1 MRASLRGVVS
11 SSTQRHRSAAHE
23 VAHGSG
29 SKDPARERPEH
40 TGSQNEV
47 MAKGNTKQSVGVIGL
62 GSMGLGVAR
71 TLLSKGFAVN
81 AYDVRPEVVK
91 SFAREG
97 GRGCAT
103 PADVGARSS
112 VVIVLVVNAD
122 QTQEALLG
130 KHGAAQRMARGSVVI
145 ASSTVAPAYAEQLGA
160 ELIAKGIHMIDAPV
174 SGGAAKAAI
183 GQLSIMA
190 SGTRESFTRAQA
202 VLDAIAAKV
211 YRLGDAPGMG
221 SKVKMINQLLA
232 GVHIA
237 ASAEAMALGIRAGVD
252 PNVLYEVISN
262 SAGSSWMFQNRVPH
276 ILAGD
281 YTPLSAVNI
290 FVKDLGIVLD
300 SARKATFPLPLTAT
314 AHQMFL
320 MAGAHGLGGED
331 DSAVIK
337 VFQTL
342 SGIALPEKKRTR
354 AAGKSSKP
362 MSKTP
367 GRKVAKKTR

>member
-1 MRASLRGVVS
+1 
-11 SSTQRHRSAAHE
+11 
-23 VAHGSG
+23 
-29 SKDPARERPEH
+29 
-40 TGSQNEV
+40 
-47 MAKGNTKQSVGVIGL
+47 MAKGKGRNVAGVIGL

-71 TLLSKGFAVN
+71 TLLQKGFTVF
-81 AYDVRPEVVK
+81 AYDVRPQVLRE
-91 SFAREG
+91 FAREG
-97 GRGCAT
+97 GHACAS
-103 PADVGARSS
+103 PAEVGSNAP
-112 VVIVLVVNAD
+112 VVVVLVVNAQ
-122 QTQEALLG
+122 QTYEAVLG
-130 KHGAAQRMARGSVVI
+130 AKGAAASMAPGSVVI
-145 ASSTVAPAYAEQLGA
+145 ASATVAPAVAEDLGA
-160 ELIAKGIHMIDAPV
+160 QLKARGLLMLDAPV
-174 SGGAAKAAI
+174 SGGAARAAA

-190 SGTRESFTRAQA
+190 SGEREAFSRAQR
-202 VLDAIAAKV
+202 VLDAISAKV

-300 SARKATFPLPLTAT
+300 AARASTFPLPLTAT

-320 MAGAHGLGGED
+320 MAGAHGLGYED
-331 DSAVIK
+331 DAAVVK
-337 VFQTL
+337 VFQAIA
-342 SGIALPEKKRTR
+342 GIPLPEKKRRPR
-354 AAGKSSKP
+354 AKAKAPARKAR
-362 MSKTP
+362 
-367 GRKVAKKTR
+367 GRKRG